1 MAVASNIGLPFAV
14 PLIVATLESDTRAT
28 VLVLALGFAIGIA
41 GHLTRS
47 RALVVIGILMIAIV
61 SAYFTFALRPGSSG
75 SFF

>member
-1 MAVASNIGLPFAV
+1 MI
-14 PLIVATLESDTRAT
+14 
-28 VLVLALGFAIGIA
+28 

-47 RALVVIGILMIAIV
+47 RALILIGILVIAVV

>member
-14 PLIVATLESDTRAT
+14 QLVVATLESDTGAT
-28 VLVLALGFAIGIA
+28 VLVVALGFAIGIA
-41 GHLTRS
+41 GHLTGS
-47 RALVVIGILMIAIV
+47 RALVLIGILMIAIV

>member
-1 MAVASNIGLPFAV
+1 M